1 MIHPDTPP
9 DTPPHTQSE
18 TQSDMLSDTPSH
30 TPSDMLSDTPFDIS
44 LEIYTITD
52 IHPVNILSSHHIINR
67 PSLVYILQS
76 TGSKTIVR
84 SPTSASPPVAIAID
98 SRGLPI
104 NATPTQPYNSRE
116 ALPSP
121 PLNTLTR
128 DSGGNQQQPKTIIY

>member
-1 MIHPDTPP
+1 MH
-9 DTPPHTQSE
+9 
-18 TQSDMLSDTPSH
+18 
-30 TPSDMLSDTPFDIS
+30 SDTPFDIS

-52 IHPVNILSSHHIINR
+52 IHPINNPPSHHTIYQ
-67 PSLVYILQS
+67 PSHVYFLQS

-104 NATPTQPYNSRE
+104 NATPIQPYNSRE

-128 DSGGNQQQPKTIIY
+128 DSGGNQQQPKTIIH